1 MALAGLPE
9 CVQVV
14 EVGPRDGLQNEHG
27 QVTTADKV
35 EFVDRLTAAGLTVI
49 EVGAFVSPKW
59 VPQMANT
66 ADVYRAITRRGGT
79 RYPALV
85 PNLVG
90 LDRALAAGVSE
101 VAIFGAASDTFSR
114 KNINQTI
121 EESFVTF
128 EQVCDAARQH
138 GILVRGYLSTCFG
151 CPYEGSVPVSR
162 VAALAARLLDL
173 GVFEVVLSD
182 TIGVAHPGQV
192 VEVVGTVAEQVPSEH
207 LALHFHDTRGT
218 ALANVLAALQLGIYT
233 FDASAGGLGGCPY
246 APGATGNL
254 ATEDLVYMLN
264 GLGIETGIDLDALVA
279 ASRFMERALGHPLP
293 SRYLRAEE
301 ARTDHAHVAA
311 KERHGHHLG

>member
-1 MALAGLPE
+1 M
-9 CVQVV
+9 QVV

-27 QVTTADKV
+27 GVTTAQRV
-35 EFVDRLTAAGLTVI
+35 EFIDRLTGAGLAVI
-49 EVGAFVSPKW
+49 ETGAFVSPKW
-59 VPQMANT
+59 VPQMADT
-66 ADVYRAITRRGGT
+66 GEVFRAIARRAGT

-90 LDRALAAGVSE
+90 LERARDCGVSE

-121 EESFVTF
+121 EESFETF
-128 EQVCDAARQH
+128 EQVCTAARQW

-151 CPYEGSVPVSR
+151 CPYEGPVPVGR
-162 VAALAARLLDL
+162 VAQLAARLFDL

-192 VEVVGTVAEQVPSEH
+192 ADVLSEVAKQVPSEH

-218 ALANVLAALQLGIYT
+218 ALANVLTGLQLGIYT

-246 APGATGNL
+246 APGAAGNL
-254 ATEDLVYMLN
+254 ATEDLIYMLN
-264 GLGIETGIDLDALVA
+264 GLGIETGVDLEALVA
-279 ASRFMERALGHPLP
+279 ASEFIERALGHALP
-293 SRYLRAEE
+293 SRYLRAEH
-301 ARTDHAHVAA
+301 ARTRRDHSS
-311 KERHGHHLG
+311 RG

>member
-14 EVGPRDGLQNEHG
+14 EVGPRDGLQNEHV

-35 EFVDRLTAAGLTVI
+35 EFIDRLTAAGLPVI

-59 VPQMANT
+59 VPQMADT
-66 ADVYRAITRRGGT
+66 AEVFRAISRRAST

-85 PNLVG
+85 PNTLG
-90 LDRALAAGVSE
+90 LERARAAGVSE
-101 VAIFGAASDTFSR
+101 VAIFGAASETFSR

-121 EESFVTF
+121 AESLATF
-128 EQVCDAARQH
+128 AQVCSRAREW

-151 CPYEGSVPVSR
+151 CPYEGPVPATR
-162 VAALAARLLDL
+162 VADLSARLLDL

-192 VEVVGTVAEQVPSEH
+192 SEVVSTVARTVPSEH
-207 LALHFHDTRGT
+207 VALHFHDTRGT
-218 ALANVLAALQLGIYT
+218 ALANVLVGLQLGIVT

-254 ATEDLVYMLN
+254 ATEDLLYMLN
-264 GLGIETGIDLDALVA
+264 GLGIETGVDLDLLGA
-279 ASRFMERALGHPLP
+279 ASDFMEKTLGHLLP
-293 SRYLRAEE
+293 SRYRRAER
-301 ARTDHAHVAA
+301 ARVA
-311 KERHGHHLG
+311 RRS